1 MSYSKYLNDNFLAF
15 AHRGGNDFGPE
26 NSLKS
31 FLGAYEI
38 GYKYLET
45 DVHLSKDGHLVA
57 FHDESLDRV
66 TNKTGLIKDLKLSD
80 IKKAKID
87 NSEEIPSLIELLD
100 NIPNCFFN
108 IDCKSDDTV
117 IPLIEVIKK
126 FSLLDRVCIGSFSQK
141 RINFIRESLG
151 SKVKTSMG
159 PREILLAKILSNF
172 PINRFFDS
180 AYASLPIRRY
190 GIELLNKKNINF
202 LQKNNQKVIAW
213 TINDESEMRLLIE
226 RGVDGIM
233 TDKIL
238 LLKKILIEQNKWK

>member
-87 NSEEIPSLIELLD
+87 NSEEIASLIELLD

-117 IPLIEVIKK
+117 VPLIEVIKK

-141 RINFIRESLG
+141 RIKFSPILT
-151 SKVKTSMG
+151 VKTRMIVKKSR
-159 PREILLAKILSNF
+159 PLSCSGSVWRQPARVNATF
-172 PINRFFDS
+172 SRS
-180 AYASLPIRRY
+180 
-190 GIELLNKKNINF
+190 
-202 LQKNNQKVIAW
+202 
-213 TINDESEMRLLIE
+213 
-226 RGVDGIM
+226 
-233 TDKIL
+233 
-238 LLKKILIEQNKWK
+238 

>member
-1 MSYSKYLNDNFLAF
+1 MTYSKYLNDNFLAF

-87 NSEEIPSLIELLD
+87 NSEEIPTLIELLD

-126 FSLLDRVCIGSFSQK
+126 FSLFDRVCIGSFSQK

-159 PREILLAKILSNF
+159 PSEILLAKVLSNL
-172 PINRFFDS
+172 PIKKVFES
-180 AYASLPIRRY
+180 TYASLPIRRY

-202 LQKNNQKVIAW
+202 LQRNNQKVIAW

>member
-1 MSYSKYLNDNFLAF
+1 MIYSKYLNDNFFAF

-80 IKKAKID
+80 IKKARID
-87 NSEEIPSLIELLD
+87 NSEEIPTLIELLD

-126 FSLLDRVCIGSFSQK
+126 FSLFDRVCIGSFSQK
-141 RINFIRESLG
+141 RINFIRDSLG

-159 PREILLAKILSNF
+159 PSEILLAKVLSNL
-172 PINRFFDS
+172 PIKKAFES
-180 AYASLPIRRY
+180 TYASLPIRRY

>member
-1 MSYSKYLNDNFLAF
+1 MIYSKYLTDNFLAF

-66 TNKTGLIKDLKLSD
+66 TNRTGLIRDLKLSD

-87 NSEEIPSLIELLD
+87 NSEEIPTLIELLD

-126 FSLLDRVCIGSFSQK
+126 FSLFDRVCIGSFSQK

-159 PREILLAKILSNF
+159 PSEILLAKVLSNLTIKKAF
-172 PINRFFDS
+172 ES
-180 AYASLPIRRY
+180 TYASLPIRRY

-202 LQKNNQKVIAW
+202 LQRNNQKVIAW

>member
-1 MSYSKYLNDNFLAF
+1 MIYSKYLNDNFIAF

-87 NSEEIPSLIELLD
+87 NSDEIPTLIELLD

-126 FSLLDRVCIGSFSQK
+126 FSLFDRVCIGSFSQK
-141 RINFIRESLG
+141 RINFIRDSLG

-159 PREILLAKILSNF
+159 PSEILLAKVLSNL
-172 PINRFFDS
+172 PIKKAFES
-180 AYASLPIRRY
+180 TYASLPIRRY

>member
-100 NIPNCFFN
+100 NIPNCFF
-108 IDCKSDDTV
+108 DV
-117 IPLIEVIKK
+117 ICFRYWSRTFKK
-126 FSLLDRVCIGSFSQK
+126 
-141 RINFIRESLG
+141 
-151 SKVKTSMG
+151 
-159 PREILLAKILSNF
+159 
-172 PINRFFDS
+172 
-180 AYASLPIRRY
+180 
-190 GIELLNKKNINF
+190 
-202 LQKNNQKVIAW
+202 
-213 TINDESEMRLLIE
+213 
-226 RGVDGIM
+226 
-233 TDKIL
+233 
-238 LLKKILIEQNKWK
+238 

>member
-1 MSYSKYLNDNFLAF
+1 MIYSKYLNDNFLAF

-57 FHDESLDRV
+57 FHDECLDRV

-80 IKKAKID
+80 IKRAKID
-87 NSEEIPSLIELLD
+87 NSEEIPTLIELLD

-126 FSLLDRVCIGSFSQK
+126 FSLFDRVCIGSFSQK

-159 PREILLAKILSNF
+159 PSEILLVKVLSNL
-172 PINRFFDS
+172 PIRKSFES
-180 AYASLPIRRY
+180 TYASLPIRRY

-202 LQKNNQKVIAW
+202 LQRNNQKVIAW